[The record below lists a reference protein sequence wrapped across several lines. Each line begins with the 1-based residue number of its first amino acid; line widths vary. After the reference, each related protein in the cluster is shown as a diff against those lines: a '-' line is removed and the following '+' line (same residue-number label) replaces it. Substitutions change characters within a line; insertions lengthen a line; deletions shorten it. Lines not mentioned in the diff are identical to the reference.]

1 MRLRSKLSLFRIQGS
16 ALGRQAFTLV
26 ELMLTMAIFSMATL
40 GLITLHLFG
49 QRQDQLVQSKLGAS
63 DQSRRAFDRLAEDIR
78 AAKIWRIG
86 NGEFANFTVIP
97 NGTAQQG
104 NAVRLQLTT
113 APSNYIVY
121 YFDTTERQLY
131 RQHSGSPL
139 PERTLI
145 ASGLTNVTANSMM
158 FRAENFRGDTQTD
171 LTHKGV
177 VGVLLEFAEYQYPLT
192 QVGPGLKYDYYKMEF
207 KVTPHVPDGP

>member
-1 MRLRSKLSLFRIQGS
+1 MRLHSKMTPVGTRVT
-16 ALGRQAFTLV
+16 ALGLQAFTLV
-26 ELMLTMAIFSMATL
+26 ELMISMAIFSMATL
-40 GLITLHLFG
+40 GLLSLHIFG
-49 QRQDQLVQSKLGAS
+49 QRHDQLVQSKLGAS
-63 DQSRRAFDRLAEDIR
+63 DQSRRAFDRLTEDIR

-86 NGEFANFTVIP
+86 NGSSATFTAIS

-113 APSNYIVY
+113 NPSNHIVY
-121 YFDTTERQLY
+121 YFDATERKLY
-131 RQHSGSPL
+131 RQRSGSPL
-139 PERTLI
+139 PARTLI
-145 ASGLTNVTANSMM
+145 ASGLTNVTANSML
-158 FRAENFRGDTQTD
+158 FRAENYRGDTQTD

-177 VGVLLEFAEYQYPLT
+177 VGVLLEFAEYQYPMT

>member
-1 MRLRSKLSLFRIQGS
+1 
-16 ALGRQAFTLV
+16 LGWQAFTLV

-63 DQSRRAFDRLAEDIR
+63 DQSRRAFDRLTEDIR

-86 NGEFANFTVIP
+86 NGEFSTFTAIP
-97 NGTAQQG
+97 NRTAQQG

-158 FRAENFRGDTQTD
+158 FRAENYRGDTQTD

-177 VGVLLEFAEYQYPLT
+177 VGVLLEFAEYQYPMT

>member
-1 MRLRSKLSLFRIQGS
+1 MTLPPKLPASRLRAP
-16 ALGRQAFTLV
+16 ALGGLAFTLV
-26 ELMLTMAIFSMATL
+26 EVMITMGIFSLATL

-49 QRQDQLVQSKLGAS
+49 QRHDQLVLSKLGAS
-63 DQSRRAFDRLAEDIR
+63 DQSRRAFGQLTEDIR

-86 NGEFANFTVIP
+86 NGEFSDFTAIP

-104 NAVRLQLTT
+104 NAVRLQLTI

-121 YFDTTERQLY
+121 YFDTAERQLY

-145 ASGLTNVTANSMM
+145 ASGLTNVTANSML
-158 FRAENFRGDTQTD
+158 FRAENYRGDTQTD

-177 VGVLLEFAEYQYPLT
+177 VGVLLEFAEYQYPMT
-192 QVGPGLKYDYYKMEF
+192 QVGPGQRYDYYKMEF